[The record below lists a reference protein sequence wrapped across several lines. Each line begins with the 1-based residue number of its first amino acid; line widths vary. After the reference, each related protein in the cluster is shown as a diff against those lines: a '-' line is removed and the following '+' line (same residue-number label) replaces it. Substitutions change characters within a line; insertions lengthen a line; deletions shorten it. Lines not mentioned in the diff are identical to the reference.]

1 MMEAEREI
9 IYVDESSFNLWQYPN
24 RCWLSRDMT
33 VTLSERRGQSMT
45 VIGAISKD
53 RGLVHYAVI
62 VGSNNADTFAKFLY
76 ELRAK
81 CSERKTVVVLDN
93 LTVHKASKV
102 SAIYTSEFN
111 EMFLPPYSCTL
122 NPIERLWSLVK
133 TEWRNT

>member
-1 MMEAEREI
+1 
-9 IYVDESSFNLWQYPN
+9 
-24 RCWLSRDMT
+24 
-33 VTLSERRGQSMT
+33 MT

-53 RGLVHYAVI
+53 RGLIHYTVI
-62 VGSNNADTFAKFLY
+62 VGSNNTDTIAKFLY

-81 CSERKTVVVLDN
+81 CSQRKTVVVLDN

-102 SAIYTSEFN
+102 SAIYTSEFK